1 MGLGVNT
8 TNKPSGSEGIPAK
21 LFEILE
27 VDMVKVNPSIG

>member
-8 TNKPSGSEGIPAK
+8 TNKPSGGEGIPAK